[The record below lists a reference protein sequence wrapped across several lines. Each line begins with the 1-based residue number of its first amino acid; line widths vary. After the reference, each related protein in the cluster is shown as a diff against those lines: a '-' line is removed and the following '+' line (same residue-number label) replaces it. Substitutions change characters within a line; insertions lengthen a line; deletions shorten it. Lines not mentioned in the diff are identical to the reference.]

1 MGQRT
6 FFEVAVHFW
15 MKCWKMCAWV
25 GFRLMIK
32 GRVEE
37 LGLLIFDRNPF
48 EVHLCGAL
56 FCGMIMGIDKGA
68 AAMEEKRR
76 KGSM

>member
-1 MGQRT
+1 
-6 FFEVAVHFW
+6 
-15 MKCWKMCAWV
+15 
-25 GFRLMIK
+25 MIK
-32 GRVEE
+32 GRMEE
-37 LGLLIFDRNPF
+37 SGPLIFDRNPF